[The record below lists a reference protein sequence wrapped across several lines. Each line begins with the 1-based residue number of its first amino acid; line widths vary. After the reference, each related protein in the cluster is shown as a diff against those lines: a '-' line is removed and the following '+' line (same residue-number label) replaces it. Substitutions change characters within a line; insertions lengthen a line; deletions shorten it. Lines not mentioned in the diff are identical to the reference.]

1 MYSICKMFS
10 FEAAHHLPSLPPEHK
25 CSRVHGH
32 SYTVTVTVDGSDLR
46 GPGWVTDFADLNP
59 LGDYLA
65 RVLDHRDLNEVL
77 DFEPT
82 SERLAR
88 YLYDWCTAGIR
99 FPAGVRVE
107 SVRVSEKA
115 SSTFAEYRPGAAP

>member
-1 MYSICKMFS
+1 MYRISKTFT

-32 SYTVTVTVDGSDLR
+32 SYTVMVTVAGSGLT
-46 GPGWVTDFADLNP
+46 GPGWVTDFAGLQP

-65 RVLDHRDLNEVL
+65 ATLDHRDLNETL
-77 DFEPT
+77 GLEPT
-82 SERLAR
+82 SENLAR
-88 YLYDWCTAGIR
+88 HLHDWCAAGIR
-99 FPAGVRVE
+99 LPAGARVE

-115 SSTFAEYRPGAAP
+115 SSTFAEYRPGAVP

>member
-1 MYSICKMFS
+1 MYSISKTFS
-10 FEAAHHLPSLPPEHK
+10 FEAAHHLPSLPPDHK

-32 SYTVTVTVDGSDLR
+32 SYTVMVTVAANGLR
-46 GPGWVTDFADLNP
+46 GPGWVMDFADLNP
-59 LGDYLA
+59 LGDYLD

-88 YLYDWCTAGIR
+88 HLHEWCTGDIR
-99 FPAGVRVE
+99 LPTGAWVV
-107 SVRVSEKA
+107 SVRVSEKR
-115 SSTFAEYRPGAAP
+115 SSTFAEYRPGTTP

>member
-1 MYSICKMFS
+1 MYSISKTFS

-32 SYTVTVTVDGSDLR
+32 SYTVTVTVAGSDLH
-46 GPGWVTDFADLNP
+46 GPGWVMDFAGLNP

-65 RVLDHRDLNEVL
+65 RVVDHRDLNEVL

-88 YLYDWCTAGIR
+88 YLHDWCTAGIR
-99 FPAGVRVE
+99 LPAGARVE

-115 SSTFAEYRPGAAP
+115 SSTFVEYRPGAAS